1 METNKVVVSGS
12 QKAASDDVRS
22 DLTAYNIVGIF
33 SYLLVFAFFVGVC
46 AWRALFLP
54 ADIWTLW
61 TPWWLLVGAF
71 LGYSYFL
78 FLDYLMIRLRGT
90 MVTFLWV
97 IAVTFFVLLLGG
109 GIVFWVWE
117 LVVYCYGDNAYFC
130 YDVNGVPWNVW
141 FAFGTY
147 WGMVLFL
154 IIQSVIVG
162 NALHSE
168 KRLLRLT
175 PRYAE
180 LKTVEVEGQHNRIS
194 LIPGAGTM
202 AQAMFTQAHS
212 RKDE

>member
-1 METNKVVVSGS
+1 MESSKVPLSGS
-12 QKAASDDVRS
+12 LKTASDDVRG
-22 DLTAYNIVGIF
+22 DITAYNVVGILT
-33 SYLLVFAFFVGVC
+33 YLLVFAFFVGVC

-71 LGYSYFL
+71 LGYSCFL
-78 FLDYLMIRLRGT
+78 FLDFLMIRLRGT
-90 MVTFLWV
+90 MISFLWV
-97 IAVTFFVLLLGG
+97 MAIAFFVLLIGG
-109 GIVFWVWE
+109 GIAFWVWE
-117 LVVYCYGDNAYFC
+117 LVVYCYGNHDYFC
-130 YDVNGVPWNVW
+130 YNVNGVPWNVW

-154 IIQSVIVG
+154 VIQAVIVG

-180 LKTVEVEGQHNRIS
+180 VTAAELENQYTPS
-194 LIPGAGTM
+194 LMPGVGSL
-202 AQAMFTQAHS
+202 AQAMVLEAHQ
-212 RKDE
+212 RKYK